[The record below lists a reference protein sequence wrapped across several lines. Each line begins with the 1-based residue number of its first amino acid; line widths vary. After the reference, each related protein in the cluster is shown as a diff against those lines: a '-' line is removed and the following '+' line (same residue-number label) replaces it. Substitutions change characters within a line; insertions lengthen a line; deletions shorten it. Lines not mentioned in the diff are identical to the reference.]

1 MFVEILLIN
10 TGKYDIL
17 YLTNGIRRRKTET
30 SYIYS
35 KGFHDKGKIAFTYYG
50 KSDFFM
56 QS

>member
-1 MFVEILLIN
+1 MFVEILLTN
-10 TGKYDIL
+10 TEKYDIL